1 MNVDDGNKLVFRGLE
16 SGGDIFTRF
25 ALDLGMKDDFVITE
39 VFGLEPDLLMFV
51 PRPVKAIFLLFPP
64 LGEQFKAQ
72 RNAISA
78 NNPQV
83 WYLTQIEELPGIQ
96 VEAKAGW
103 FFNARRSC
111 PSIALLIEFLVS
123 LKFNLDSA
131 IVKPSL

>member
-83 WYLTQIEELPGIQ
+83 WYLTQIEELGD
-96 VEAKAGW
+96 ACGT
-103 FFNARRSC
+103 
-111 PSIALLIEFLVS
+111 IALLHALANNLEV
-123 LKFNLDSA
+123 LKDDAL
-131 IVKPSL
+131 